1 MEILVTNNAITERW
15 REYFNDLFDG
25 EMDKGEQTAI
35 FQPAEPFVEEP
46 RGDQKTQEQ

>member
-1 MEILVTNNAITERW
+1 MEIFVTKNVITEQW

-25 EMDKGEQTAI
+25 EMNKGEQTAI

-46 RGDQKTQEQ
+46 RGDQNIQWQ